1 MALEAFEKSAF
12 KRRKF
17 MEENQEK
24 RRHRRQ
30 RERVALFRIA
40 QGRVPWYCQKAT
52 LIVVALIG
60 CLFLVL
66 GIFLEV
72 QAISRTDGSR
82 LESMVLGMGSGVGG
96 LILLLETL
104 VVLPRGLQRL
114 PAASALFLKTSFLIE
129 EHTGGRVIEDD
140 SQGDNAEKKPGN
152 RSEHL
157 QNSSPQDDQIG
168 N

>member
-1 MALEAFEKSAF
+1 
-12 KRRKF
+12 

-52 LIVVALIG
+52 LIVLASVG
-60 CLFLVL
+60 CFFLVI

-72 QAISRTDGSR
+72 QAICGADGSR

-129 EHTGGRVIEDD
+129 EHTGGRGIEQIKDD
-140 SQGDNAEKKPGN
+140 SQGDNVKKKTGK
-152 RSEHL
+152 RSERP
-157 QNSSPQDDQIG
+157 QNSSPQDDQTG